1 MITDNNVLVSRVK
14 DKIKK
19 LIESRNVTV
28 YELAQ
33 KSDLT
38 EACIRNWFTKRNYTP
53 SLEAL
58 EKISKAFQIEP
69 FELLCE
75 DAELHAKPRSAG
87 KNKQSVSDR
96 TIRTI
101 MRRRRRFGCDA
112 GKQSLRHGIRQTHF
126 KTERSAFKLARK
138 F

>member
-75 DAELHAKPRSAG
+75 DEDVLAATPENKAFVTAFG
-87 KNKQSVSDR
+87 KLTLKQKE
-96 TIRTI
+96 
-101 MRRRRRFGCDA
+101 A
-112 GKQSLRHGIRQTHF
+112 LLSLLESF
-126 KTERSAFKLARK
+126 ND
-138 F
+138 